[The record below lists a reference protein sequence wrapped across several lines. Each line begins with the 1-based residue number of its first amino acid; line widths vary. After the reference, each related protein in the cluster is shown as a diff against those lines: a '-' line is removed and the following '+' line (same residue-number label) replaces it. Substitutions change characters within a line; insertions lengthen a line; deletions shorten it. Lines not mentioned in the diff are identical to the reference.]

1 MGALI
6 RKLQPGKIDIWYGTL
21 GKNSVADC
29 LSPAERQQAER
40 FNRPEA
46 RLRYIEIRCRLRQ
59 KLAEY
64 LQKPAG
70 GLNIQRNEYGKPY
83 LVDFPQ
89 LSFNLSHSR
98 NEIALAV
105 TEQALLGVDIEV
117 IQDRPGLE
125 GLAGKCFTAK
135 EQRYWQSL
143 SEAQKTACFYQ
154 FWTAKEAFVK
164 AVGRGIALG
173 LRRVEI
179 DIQDGCRLLNIP
191 EAYLPVENW
200 SLQPLLLNEKT
211 VATVCCMADSQS
223 PEVQI
228 HPW

>member
-6 RKLQPGKIDIWYGTL
+6 RNLQPGKIDVWH
-21 GKNSVADC
+21 GKLDGNIREYC
-29 LSPAERQQAER
+29 LSPAEHQQAEQFGR
-40 FNRPEA
+40 ADA
-46 RLRYIEIRCRLRQ
+46 RQRYIEIRCRLRQ

-64 LQKPAG
+64 LPQLAG
-70 GLNIQRNEYGKPY
+70 NLNIQRNEYGKPW

-89 LSFNLSHSR
+89 LSFNLSHSQD
-98 NEIALAV
+98 EIVLAIA
-105 TEQALLGVDIEV
+105 EQAFLGVDIEV
-117 IQDRPGLE
+117 IRERSGMA

-135 EQRYWQSL
+135 EQCYWQAV
-143 SEAQKTACFYQ
+143 SEVQKTACFYQ

-173 LRRVEI
+173 LKRVEV
-179 DIQDGCRLLNIP
+179 DIQDGCRLVNIP

-200 SLQPLLLNEKT
+200 YLQPLPLNET
-211 VATVCCMADSQS
+211 TAATVCCYSAGQS